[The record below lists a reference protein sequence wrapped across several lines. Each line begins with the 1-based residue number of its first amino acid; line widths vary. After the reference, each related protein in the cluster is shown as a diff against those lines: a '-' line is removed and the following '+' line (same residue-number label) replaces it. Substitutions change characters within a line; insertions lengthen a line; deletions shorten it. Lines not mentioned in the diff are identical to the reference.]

1 LFKVIKR
8 LRPDH
13 TLAIDGKG
21 GCALNLQLVTNTGL
35 VLDEL
40 GIFTR
45 VEAVV
50 ESLGIQAHV
59 GSERLQ
65 VILAECTLVLATLVG
80 EQVVM
85 KFPVSILVAGTFG
98 GFGCPL

>member
-1 LFKVIKR
+1 LFEVIKR

-13 TLAIDGKG
+13 TLTIDGEG
-21 GCALNLQLVTNTGL
+21 GGTLNLQLVANTGL

-45 VEAVV
+45 VQAVV
-50 ESLGIQAHV
+50 ESLGIQTHV

-65 VILAECTLVLATLVG
+65 VILAECTLVLTTLVG

-85 KFPVSILVAGTFG
+85 VFPVGVLIAGTFG

>member
-1 LFKVIKR
+1 M
-8 LRPDH
+8 
-13 TLAIDGKG
+13 
-21 GCALNLQLVTNTGL
+21 TNTGL

-50 ESLGIQAHV
+50 ESLGIQTHI

-65 VILAECTLVLATLVG
+65 VILAECTLVLSILVG

-85 KFPVSILVAGTFG
+85 KFPVFVLITGAFG